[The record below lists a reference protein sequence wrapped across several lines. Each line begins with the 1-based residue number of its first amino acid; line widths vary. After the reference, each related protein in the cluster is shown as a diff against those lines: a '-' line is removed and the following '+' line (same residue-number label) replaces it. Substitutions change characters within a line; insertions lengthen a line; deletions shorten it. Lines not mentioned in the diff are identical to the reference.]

1 MAIEIV
7 RRKFAQ
13 EEVGPNRLTKLETRG
28 SGTKTGWKS
37 ANEEGGLVTR
47 KRCEWGTGKQEVDSR
62 FDDGDDGDDADSH
75 DVATPS

>member
-28 SGTKTGWKS
+28 SGTKIGWKG
-37 ANEEGGLVTR
+37 ANEEEGLVTR
-47 KRCEWGTGKQEVDSR
+47 KRCEWGTGK
-62 FDDGDDGDDADSH
+62 
-75 DVATPS
+75 